1 MSTMT
6 DHSQTTRHR
15 ADSAPLLT
23 WWMKGWLV
31 LLAAVFLLP
40 SFVLARK
47 QWEAR
52 RGERMALEATL
63 DPALPDPGAEPIED
77 VPTAGARRVAIGFYL
92 ESIGGVSLHDSTW
105 SAVIDVW
112 CRWGDIAKDDA
123 FNPFDRLIAVDGL
136 ITDSRLLAH
145 VDHGGEHYELR
156 RLSVTYTKPFRI
168 RTFPIDAHLLVA
180 SFENATHTRGELVF
194 VADELDT
201 AISHRATLS
210 NYRIVRCIAV
220 ENPHTYKT
228 SRGRSDIDDDHR
240 RTYSQPRFVVVIDR
254 GGLGLFAKMFQALFI
269 SVAVALLTSFIK
281 PTHVDPRFGL
291 GVGGLFAAVA
301 NAYVVGGLAPETNEF
316 SLADVVNLLGIVT
329 ILLSLTQSTLSLYVY
344 ETLDQPALSRRFDRA
359 SFWATFGGFVAA
371 LALLMAA
378 AISG

>member
-1 MSTMT
+1 MT
-6 DHSQTTRHR
+6 INRAQTATHR
-15 ADSAPLLT
+15 ADPAPKLT
-23 WWMKGWLV
+23 WWMKAWLV

-47 QWEAR
+47 QWEAHR
-52 RGERMALEATL
+52 DERIALEAAL
-63 DPALPDPGAEPIED
+63 DPALPDPGAEPTED

-92 ESIGGVSLHDSTW
+92 ESLGSVSLHDSTW

-112 CRWGDIAKDDA
+112 CRWRDA
-123 FNPFDRLIAVDGL
+123 EDNDSFNPFDRLIAVSGS
-136 ITDSRLLAH
+136 ITDSKLLSH
-145 VDHGGEHYELR
+145 VDNEGEHYELQ

-168 RTFPIDAHLLVA
+168 RTFPIDAHHLLA
-180 SFENATHTRGELVF
+180 SFENSAHTRRELVF
-194 VADELDT
+194 VPDEADT

-210 NYRIVRCIAV
+210 NYRIVRCLAV
-220 ENPHTYKT
+220 ESPHTYRT

-240 RTYSQPRFVVVIDR
+240 RTYSQPRFAVVIDR

-301 NAYVVGGLAPETNEF
+301 NAYVVGSVAPETNEF

-344 ETLDQPALSRRFDRA
+344 ETLDQPALARQFDRA
-359 SFWATFGGFVAA
+359 SFWVTFGGFCVA
-371 LALLMAA
+371 LGMLMAA
-378 AISG
+378 AMGG